1 MPTRRDGFCLI
12 LTRLRYLRFVTI
24 GRGCFYMLTITVC
37 AFLHPPTVL
46 ESYPRGAFFHLYDT
60 RLSVTRA
67 LGKDSNNTVG
77 KHSDKAA

>member
-1 MPTRRDGFCLI
+1 
-12 LTRLRYLRFVTI
+12 
-24 GRGCFYMLTITVC
+24 MLTITVC
-37 AFLHPPTVL
+37 TFLHPPAVL
-46 ESYPRGAFFHLYDT
+46 DSYPRGAFFHLYDT